1 MILDNQLV
9 LAWKQAVTVAA
20 ASAATNNTNGTYN
33 AVGIIDMSKARN
45 IGVGTTKLYLV
56 VDCATT
62 MADTN
67 NDATLTPSLRTS
79 ATQSGSALTGT
90 INTLMTGSAFAA
102 LSPAGTRQV
111 YVLPPAAYLEFIDV
125 YFTPANGSLT
135 AGSFSAYITTDVDQ
149 QTYYAEG
156 FNPQ

>member
-9 LAWKQAVTVAA
+9 LAWKQAVTAAA
-20 ASAATNNTNGTYN
+20 ASAATNNTDGTYN
-33 AVGIIDMSKARN
+33 AVGIIDMVKARN

-56 VDCATT
+56 VDCTT
-62 MADTN
+62 AMTDGGS
-67 NDATLTPSLRTS
+67 DSTLTPSLRTS
-79 ATQSGSALTGT
+79 ATAAANALTGT
-90 INTLMTGSAFAA
+90 INTLLTGSAFAA
-102 LSPAGTRQV
+102 LSPAGTRQI

-125 YFTPANGSLT
+125 YFTPANGNLT
-135 AGSFSAYITTDVDQ
+135 AGSFSAYLTTDVDQ